1 MKEIENVE
9 PSGIDADRRQ
19 VLKYMG
25 SSALALGVM
34 STIPFARAN
43 TMSNEMPEGA
53 NNFYTSDLVAVQ
65 KVNFPN
71 QYGMKIV
78 GNLIL
83 PKNRDASKKLPAI
96 VVGHPMGAV
105 KEQSANLYAT
115 KMAEQGFA
123 AMAIDLPF
131 WGDRDSHLDNDRLGG
146 RTADHLFCLR
156 QGDRRIAADLFSPR
170 QRLTQAGARSYD

>member
-43 TMSNEMPEGA
+43 TMSNEILEGA

-65 KVNFPN
+65 KFNFPN

-123 AMAIDLPF
+123 AMSNDLPF
-131 WGDRDSHLDNDRLGG
+131 LGESEG
-146 RTADHLFCLR
+146 
-156 QGDRRIAADLFSPR
+156 
-170 QRLTQAGARSYD
+170 GARNAVAPDLYSEAFSAAVDYLGTHEAVDRERIGGIGIVPHQLG